1 MSIHILTLIGP
12 DRPGLVQELSSAAE
26 SVGGNWR
33 ESRLARLGGRFV
45 GLVEMDLDAARVGG
59 LRELLEA
66 WRGEGFEC
74 VLQEAAVADK
84 ASDAAGILWELDAQG
99 NDRPGIVSAV
109 ARAIRLAGGNVEEL
123 ETTVHSAPM
132 AGGDVFRM
140 FGVVRTADE
149 EAADRLA
156 TEIELLGLD
165 LAVDLHRMDA

>member
-12 DRPGLVQELSSAAE
+12 DRPGLVQELSAAAE
-26 SVGGNWR
+26 AAGGSWR

-45 GLVEMDLDAARVGG
+45 GLVELELEAARAGG
-59 LRELLEA
+59 LRELLEV

-74 VLQEAAVADK
+74 VLQEAAA
-84 ASDAAGILWELDAQG
+84 ADAASEGPGILWELDAQG

-109 ARAIRLAGGNVEEL
+109 ARAIRAAGGNVEEL

-140 FGVVRTADE
+140 FGRVRTKDE
-149 EAADRLA
+149 EAAEHLA
-156 TEIELLGLD
+156 EGIESLGHD
-165 LAVDLHRMDA
+165 LAVDLHRMGD